1 MVLLTTKIKL
11 LPNMEQF
18 KQLEDTMNSF
28 NRACNRISKISFEN
42 KTYSKIK
49 IQKICYYDVREE
61 FKLPAQ
67 LVIRAIAK
75 VAETYKINKKTF
87 HEFRLDGAVIYD
99 ERILSFKGIE
109 CASIST
115 MYGRINIPMQ
125 ISSYHKGILE
135 GKRIRGQAD
144 LILVDGTFYLL
155 LVVEFPNDAPIKTE
169 DVIGLDLGIVNIA
182 TDSDGKAFSG
192 AKINNLRKRYAR
204 IRAKLQAKQ
213 TKSAKRL
220 LKKRRRKEQRMAKD
234 INHCISKQIVDKAV
248 RHSSAIALENLNG
261 IAKKKQKSE
270 TVIKSQRS
278 KLSKWSFYQLQQFI
292 KYKAEQRGVTVFFVD
307 PQYTSQTCSCCGYV
321 AKENRKTQAKFE
333 CVSCGYVAHADY
345 NASLNIREKGYCQ
358 LAERRSA

>member
-1 MVLLTTKIKL
+1 MLLTTKIKF
-11 LPNMEQF
+11 LPNTEQF
-18 KQLEDTMNSF
+18 KQLKDTMNTF
-28 NRACNRISKISFEN
+28 NRACNRISEIAFEN

-61 FKLPAQ
+61 FKLPSQ

-75 VAETYKINKKTF
+75 VAEAYKVNKKSLRK
-87 HEFRLDGAVIYD
+87 FRLDGAVIYD

-115 MYGRINIPMQ
+115 MYGRISIPMQ
-125 ISSYHKGILE
+125 ISSYHKGVLE

-144 LILVDGTFYLL
+144 LVLIDGVFYLL
-155 LVVEFPNDAPIKTE
+155 LVVEFPNGTPIETE
-169 DVIGLDLGIVNIA
+169 DVIGLDLGIVNIV
-182 TDSDGKAFSG
+182 TDSDGKTFSG

-234 INHCISKQIVDKAV
+234 INHCISKQIVEKAV

-261 IAKKKQKSE
+261 IAKKKQKSK

-278 KLSKWSFYQLQQFI
+278 KLSNWSFYQLQQFI
-292 KYKAEQRGVTVFFVD
+292 KYKAEQRGVTVLFVD
-307 PQYTSQTCSCCGYV
+307 PQHTSQTCSCCGHV
-321 AKENRKTQAKFE
+321 TKENRKTQANFE